1 MAGYTREQAKA
12 AAALRAQYALEQ
24 AHRRI
29 DWTFDV
35 LKPTL
40 EKVRTGELVLTD
52 NAKPLLEIESD

>member
-12 AAALRAQYALEQ
+12 AAALRAQYSLDA

-52 NAKPLLEIESD
+52 TDKPLLEIEEA